1 VKSLQTRTWYIRL
14 VNWEYWPVWMFYFP
28 VWIQHF
34 WLSLKVRNL
43 FFFLATNP
51 AIEGF
56 ILSDS
61 KFKTLQL
68 VPERHRPLSL
78 LVPQGTSTAELI
90 KKMRDSGMRFPVM
103 LKPDVGF
110 RGLKVQKIENEDM
123 LQKSLS
129 GQHLTYLLQAYCSH
143 PLEIGVFYYRFPDDA
158 RGCIPS
164 ITIKEFLKARGDGKH
179 TLEELVNL
187 NPRAVLQRNR
197 LRDKFSG
204 FWTKVLPEG
213 VILELEPVGN
223 HNRGT
228 RFRDGSHL
236 VDEKLLQVFDRLN
249 REMEGFYFG
258 RFDIRAASW
267 EAIKE
272 QGAFTILEVNGV
284 GGEPT
289 HIYDP
294 DNSLMG
300 AWKDL
305 CYSWRV
311 AASIAARNMQR
322 DGNRPTYRRARGL
335 WDSYKIYREG
345 LAIRET
351 HVL

>member
-1 VKSLQTRTWYIRL
+1 MESLRTKPWYIRL
-14 VNWEYWPVWMFYFP
+14 VNWEYWPMWVFYFP

-68 VPERHRPLSL
+68 VPERHRPLAL
-78 LVPQGTSTAELI
+78 LVPPGTPAEGLI
-90 KKMRDSGMRFPVM
+90 KEMRARGMGFPVM

-110 RGLKVQKIENEDM
+110 RGLKVQKIDDENM

-129 GQHLTYLLQAYCSH
+129 GQHLTYILQAYCSH
-143 PLEIGVFYYRFPDDA
+143 PLEIGVFYYRYPDDA
-158 RGCIPS
+158 SGCIPS
-164 ITIKEFLKARGDGKH
+164 ITIKEFLKVQGDGKH
-179 TLEELVNL
+179 TLEELINL

-197 LRDKFSG
+197 LQGNFPG
-204 FWTKVLPEG
+204 LWTKVLPEG
-213 VILELEPVGN
+213 LILELEPVGN

-228 RFRDGSHL
+228 KFRDGSHL
-236 VDEKLLQVFDRLN
+236 VDGKLLQVFDRLN
-249 REMEGFYFG
+249 LEMEGFYFG

-284 GGEPT
+284 GAEPT

-294 DNSLMG
+294 DNSLVD

-305 CYSWRV
+305 CGSWRV
-311 AASIAARNMQR
+311 AASIAARNMHR
-322 DGNRPTYRRARGL
+322 DGNRPTYRRARAL
-335 WDSYKIYREG
+335 WDGYKIYKAGLSPREPHI
-345 LAIRET
+345 L
-351 HVL
+351 

>member
-1 VKSLQTRTWYIRL
+1 MESLRNRTWYIRL
-14 VNWEYWPVWMFYFP
+14 MNWEYWPVWVFYIP
-28 VWIQHF
+28 VWVQHF

-68 VPERHRPLSL
+68 VPERHRPESL
-78 LVPQGTSTAELI
+78 LVTPGIPVAELME
-90 KKMRDSGMRFPVM
+90 KMQARGMVFPVM

-110 RGLKVQKIENEDM
+110 RGLKVQKVEDEIT
-123 LQKSLS
+123 LQKALS
-129 GQHLTYLLQAYCSH
+129 GQGCTYLLQEYCAH
-143 PLEIGVFYYRFPDDA
+143 PLEIGLFYYRYPDA
-158 RGCIPS
+158 ACGCIPS
-164 ITIKEFLKARGDGKH
+164 ITIKEFLKVKGDGKH
-179 TLEELVNL
+179 TLEELIGF
-187 NPRAVLQRNR
+187 NPRAVLQRDR
-197 LRDKFSG
+197 LKDKYTG
-204 FWTKVLPEG
+204 LWTKVLPDG
-213 VILELEPVGN
+213 LLLELEPVGN

-236 VDEKLLQVFDRLN
+236 ADEKLLKVFDRLN

-258 RFDIRAASW
+258 RFDIRASSW
-267 EAIKE
+267 EAIQE
-272 QGAFTILEVNGV
+272 DGAFTILEVNGV

-294 DNSLMG
+294 DNSLFK

-305 CYSWRV
+305 CFSWRV
-311 AASIAARNMQR
+311 AAGIAAENMKR
-322 DGNRPTYRRARGL
+322 EGNRPTYGRARALWRNYKTSKTGL
-335 WDSYKIYREG
+335 LPG
-345 LAIRET
+345 
-351 HVL
+351 